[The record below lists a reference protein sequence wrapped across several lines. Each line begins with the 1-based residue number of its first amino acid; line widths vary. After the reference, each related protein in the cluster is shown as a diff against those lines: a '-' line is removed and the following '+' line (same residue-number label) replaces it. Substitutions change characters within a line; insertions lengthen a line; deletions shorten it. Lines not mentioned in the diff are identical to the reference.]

1 MMEEAGW
8 SIVLL
13 QTLVCGEER
22 PGHFLAPQALD
33 RKLDASAR

>member
-1 MMEEAGW
+1 MKEKAGQ
-8 SIVLL
+8 SIVML

-33 RKLDASAR
+33 GKLDASA